1 MPKLSEIILQEE
13 FEEGTVRE
21 VTMHDGSSVKLK
33 KLEHDYDPT
42 SRWRALQMMEETQ
55 RDDCLVTGLIY
66 IETGRPALTDMYNLD
81 RPAAEPSHRSGATT
95 ARQTMD
101 KINAM
106 MF

>member
-1 MPKLSEIILQEE
+1 L
-13 FEEGTVRE
+13 
-21 VTMHDGSSVKLK
+21 HDGSSVKLK

-42 SRWRALQMMEETQ
+42 SRWRALQMLEEAQ

-66 IETGRPALTDMYNLD
+66 LEENRPALTDMYNLVD
-81 RPAAEPSHRSGATT
+81 TPLNRLTETEMRPARPTL
-95 ARQTMD
+95 D